1 MLLPQQLNLV
11 VLQLFQRAGILNQHF
26 NSKSGAICAEYNSKQ
41 GQIDSNLK
49 WRKQLAGDLNA
60 VRGDGSRC
68 NARHVAQFL
77 SGLVEQ
83 TQQLV
88 TVYWQPAANVT
99 AVLEQQYAQVGDKPS
114 KQQLWSAVES
124 VSSISPVP
132 LTQQHMEEWW
142 RRRKAGDLAAPAPGP
157 SLLRWW
163 QQQQQDPQQAAEAH
177 QMLQMLQPQQGIT
190 AQQVMQVLQ
199 QQQQPQQQQHQPN
212 QQQQQPNQQQQEDQ
226 QPAQQQQRR
235 RRTAARNPAPEGR
248 GAAGFWYNKH
258 PALRDMFVESADSV
272 FEAQLQSRSQQQQQQ
287 QQQQGEQATEAWQD
301 RAQRQRL
308 AKEVLQQL
316 TPKDV
321 LKQLK
326 SKPAGQTRSEWQ
338 KKLHDARIQMNV
350 KRVKSLFESWRL
362 ASLVEQSCI
371 RRLLVLLLS
380 LLRFLFALLVGH
392 GFPVAPVKVHC
403 STQRCA

>member
-1 MLLPQQLNLV
+1 MSEASGK
-11 VLQLFQRAGILNQHF
+11 FEF
-26 NSKSGAICAEYNSKQ
+26 N
-41 GQIDSNLK
+41 
-49 WRKQLAGDLNA
+49 
-60 VRGDGSRC
+60 
-68 NARHVAQFL
+68 
-77 SGLVEQ
+77 
-83 TQQLV
+83 
-88 TVYWQPAANVT
+88 
-99 AVLEQQYAQVGDKPS
+99 
-114 KQQLWSAVES
+114 SAVES

-142 RRRKAGDLAAPAPGP
+142 RRRKAGHLAAPAPGP

-199 QQQQPQQQQHQPN
+199 QQQQPQQQQQQPN

-235 RRTAARNPAPEGR
+235 RRTPARNPAPEGR

-258 PALRDMFVESADSV
+258 PALRDMFVEGTDSL

-316 TPKDV
+316 NPKDV

-326 SKPAGQTRSEWQ
+326 SKPAGQARSHARTSCCSTLTLLLGCIPYSHRRRCCSCGLSLPSLCSRSLTAWHMHCRVAICCASCTRS
-338 KKLHDARIQMNV
+338 I
-350 KRVKSLFESWRL
+350 S
-362 ASLVEQSCI
+362 
-371 RRLLVLLLS
+371 
-380 LLRFLFALLVGH
+380 
-392 GFPVAPVKVHC
+392 
-403 STQRCA
+403 